1 MIAFL
6 DASALIYLIEGRE
19 PWSTAVKARLLELEA
34 VNPSAAV
41 ALSRLS
47 SLECRVHP
55 LRDGDEHALALFDA
69 FFSKAD
75 LLWVELSA
83 CVVDVATDLRARFGL
98 RTPDA
103 LQAACCLQLG
113 PQAVLITGDATFAR
127 VPGLN
132 VDVVA

>member
-47 SLECRVHP
+47 SLECRVQP

-75 LLWVELSA
+75 LLWVEL
-83 CVVDVATDLRARFGL
+83 
-98 RTPDA
+98 
-103 LQAACCLQLG
+103 
-113 PQAVLITGDATFAR
+113 
-127 VPGLN
+127 
-132 VDVVA
+132 